1 MPTIRENKNKNSI
14 THITT
19 HEVLPFIA
27 VCMIRQPLLL
37 GSAYCYR
44 LAIRGWWV
52 FMFINPFVLIPW
64 NHLSMT
70 GWC

>member
-44 LAIRGWWV
+44 LAIRGW
-52 FMFINPFVLIPW
+52 
-64 NHLSMT
+64 
-70 GWC
+70 